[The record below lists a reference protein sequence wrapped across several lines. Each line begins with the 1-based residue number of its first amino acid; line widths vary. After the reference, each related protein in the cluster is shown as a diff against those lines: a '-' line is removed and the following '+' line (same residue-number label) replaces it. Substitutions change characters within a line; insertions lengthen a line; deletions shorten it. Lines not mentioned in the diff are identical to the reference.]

1 MALVLINLSLV
12 ILFLAILL
20 NFGGYTAL
28 LRGVTLFRKVDHEIN
43 EMYLPE
49 VTILIAAYNEEAV
62 IQEKL
67 QNSVALDYPVDL
79 LRIMVVSDGSQDNT
93 NEIVEQFDSPL
104 VELIAVQQNKGK
116 ASALN
121 QGMEKISSEIVLL
134 SDANVMYQEDA
145 IRKLVRHFSDDTI
158 GAVSGMVVL
167 LNEGLSYSDAEN
179 SYYSVEHNIQQ
190 LESDTGNLIGAD
202 GAMYAIRRDLFR
214 PLKKDTLLDDFVLSM
229 GVIQQRKR
237 LVFDAQALGYEKNLA
252 EMDSEFTRKVRIV
265 AGGMQCLKRKTV
277 WPPRGHILT
286 ATKLTCH
293 KILRWFIGPML
304 LLFIGLLLLR
314 GLIAN
319 DTTSLVLAAASIAG
333 LLTLQLVPAKFPSL
347 LNFKLFNILN
357 YLNTMIKASVV
368 GCYKGLASNQK
379 IRWR

>member
-1 MALVLINLSLV
+1 MALILINLCLV

-28 LRGVTLFRKVDHEIN
+28 LRVVTLIRKVDHEVN
-43 EMYLPE
+43 DMYLPE

-62 IQEKL
+62 MHEKL
-67 QNSVALDYPVDL
+67 QNSLALDYPVDL
-79 LRIMVVSDGSQDNT
+79 LRIIVVSDGSGDKT
-93 NEIVEQFDSPL
+93 NEIVEQCDSRL
-104 VELIAVQQNKGK
+104 VELIAMPENKGK
-116 ASALN
+116 ATALN
-121 QGMEKISSEIVLL
+121 LGMEKISSGIVIL
-134 SDANVMYQEDA
+134 SDANVMYQQNA

-167 LNEGLSYSDAEN
+167 LNDGLSYSDAEN

-202 GAMYAIRRDLFR
+202 GAMYALRRDLFR

-229 GVIQQRKR
+229 GVIQQRRR
-237 LVFDAQALGYEKNLA
+237 LLFDPSAVGFEKNLA

-314 GLIAN
+314 GLLAE
-319 DTTSLVLAAASIAG
+319 DTTSLLVGTASVAG
-333 LLTLQLVPAKFPSL
+333 LVLIQFIPKIFPAL
-347 LNFKLFNILN
+347 LENKVVNILN
-357 YLNTMIKASVV
+357 YLNTMIKASIV